1 MKQRCKPISL
11 LIEVLRS
18 RGCSIVE
25 ENLQDYHFNEL
36 SLKMKLKGNSK
47 LTDIS
52 IINIDTLAEN
62 KFYCTCHWSMVEVE
76 IEEQKIK

>member
-25 ENLQDYHFNEL
+25 ENLQDYHF
-36 SLKMKLKGNSK
+36 KGNSK